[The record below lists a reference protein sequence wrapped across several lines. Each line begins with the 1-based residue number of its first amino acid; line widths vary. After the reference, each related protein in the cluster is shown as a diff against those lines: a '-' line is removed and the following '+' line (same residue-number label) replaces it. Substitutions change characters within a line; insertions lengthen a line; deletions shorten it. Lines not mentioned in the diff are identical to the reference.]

1 MTTLFFVTKF
11 FLTNCWQLFRSG
23 TFFIHK
29 FNCLNIHR
37 IKTKLKLFISRI
49 FYVQRQ
55 GRLAPSGPVQ
65 THRSN
70 VAYTSSSGV
79 RSPQGPTRSGPR
91 PPAPP
96 TPDEGPLPPAP
107 PLDVTG
113 ESLLSFQLFRS
124 TDHIIQVPSFKKI
137 VPAPNHPSTK
147 MFCVNL
153 IDEMLFLKISP
164 WLTLFPMAA

>member
-1 MTTLFFVTKF
+1 LCKKYDNTLNLNGFVMKV
-11 FLTNCWQLFRSG
+11 
-23 TFFIHK
+23 FIS
-29 FNCLNIHR
+29 NIHTNYN
-37 IKTKLKLFISRI
+37 KTKKKLNFISDI
-49 FYVQRQ
+49 FRVQRQ

-79 RSPQGPTRSGPR
+79 RSPQGPIRSGPR

-113 ESLLSFQLFRS
+113 KFFFSFLICHSCFSAQQKHPHHQLSCSKKKNHVSSKTLFFS
-124 TDHIIQVPSFKKI
+124 KVPS
-137 VPAPNHPSTK
+137 
-147 MFCVNL
+147 
-153 IDEMLFLKISP
+153 
-164 WLTLFPMAA
+164 